1 MVLFPSS
8 LTVTANPIQASFFSV
23 AFQVLA
29 LLGLIL
35 VLLHPLTVLLKF
47 VFPDV
52 APTMHMQEA
61 LHGKFC
67 SFASD
72 SCTTFVSCYRSD
84 NFSEREYMAE
94 QCCQVL
100 G

>member
-8 LTVTANPIQASFFSV
+8 LTETANPIQASFFSA

-35 VLLHPLTVLLKF
+35 VLLYPLTVLLKF
-47 VFPDV
+47 AFPAV
-52 APTMHMQEA
+52 APIMQMQEA
-61 LHGKFC
+61 VHGKFC
-67 SFASD
+67 SFASN
-72 SCTTFVSCYRSD
+72 SCTTVSRYRSD

-94 QCCQVL
+94 
-100 G
+100 